1 MGFIK
6 DAKIGSAATD
16 AARARQE
23 GRTIFVYRYNVPAT
37 SSGYSGSV
45 SGAAEVI
52 EGIEGKGWRL
62 AEMAYDGKQS
72 SNGAVL
78 LVFRSG

>member
-1 MGFIK
+1 MGLIK
-6 DAKIGSAATD
+6 DTKVGSAGTES
-16 AARARQE
+16 ARARQE

-37 SSGYSGSV
+37 GSGFSGSV

-52 EGIEGKGWRL
+52 ERIEGNGWRL

-72 SNGAVL
+72 TNGDAL
-78 LVFRSG
+78 LLFRAS